1 MKKNPNGLIAMLF
14 MLLLIVPTLAPQ
26 KASAASPY
34 ADGEYSVPFNVLK
47 DTGSEPSA
55 TAEYVVSPAKLIVQN
70 GKMHVVM
77 TLNNSSWW
85 QYFRVNGAEV
95 QVVSEDKANDKR
107 VVKFEVK
114 DLTQL
119 VGAKIHIIVT
129 GIPGFTYDNKYDI
142 RFKFNSSTI
151 PLAPVA
157 EKPAPPP
164 APTPTPKPAE
174 SEKVT
179 TTPSPK
185 PADTKEVKQPE
196 VTPKVEEKPAPSK
209 EEAVSQKTEETV
221 VEKEQV
227 STEAVEPT
235 ESVDTEAS
243 VNEESAEEK
252 EPKVDEVPEVM
263 AESADEKVEAV
274 STSNA
279 SAIWFIIIIA
289 IVLAGAVILFIRKR
303 KS

>member
-1 MKKNPNGLIAMLF
+1 M
-14 MLLLIVPTLAPQ
+14 LIVPTLAPQ

-34 ADGEYSVPFNVLK
+34 SNGEYSVPFSVLK

-70 GKMHVVM
+70 GKMHVIM

-95 QVVSEDKANDKR
+95 QVMSEDTANDKR

-142 RFKFNSSTI
+142 RFKFNSSNI

-157 EKPAPPP
+157 EKPAPKP

-179 TTPSPK
+179 TTPSAK
-185 PADTKEVKQPE
+185 PTDTKEVKKPE
-196 VTPKVEEKPAPSK
+196 VTPKAEEKPAPSK
-209 EEAVSQKTEETV
+209 EEVVSQKTEESAV
-221 VEKEQV
+221 VKEQEPN
-227 STEAVEPT
+227 EAVEPT
-235 ESVDTEAS
+235 ESVDAEAS
-243 VNEESAEEK
+243 VNEESAEEE
-252 EPKVDEVPEVM
+252 EPEVEEVPEVT
-263 AESADEKVEAV
+263 AEPTVEEVEAI
-274 STSNA
+274 STSKA
-279 SAIWFIIIIA
+279 SPIWFIIIA
-289 IVLAGAVILFIRKR
+289 IVLAGAVILFMRKR

>member
-1 MKKNPNGLIAMLF
+1 MKNTVLFLVAMIVMLIIPTF
-14 MLLLIVPTLAPQ
+14 VPQQA
-26 KASAASPY
+26 AAASPY
-34 ADGEYSVPFNVLK
+34 ADGEYTVPFSVLK
-47 DTGSEPSA
+47 DTGSELSA

-95 QVVSEDKANDKR
+95 QVVSEDTANDKR

-114 DLTQL
+114 DITQL

-142 RFKFNSSTI
+142 RFKFNSSNI

-157 EKPAPPP
+157 EKPAPT
-164 APTPTPKPAE
+164 PTPVPKPAE
-174 SEKVT
+174 PEKAA
-179 TTPSPK
+179 TPPVQK
-185 PADTKEVKQPE
+185 PVDTKEEKTPE

-209 EEAVSQKTEETV
+209 EEVISEEPL
-221 VEKEQV
+221 VEKEP
-227 STEAVEPT
+227 TEAV

-243 VNEESAEEK
+243 VNEESAEE
-252 EPKVDEVPEVM
+252 EEVEVEEQPEVI
-263 AESADEKVEAV
+263 EEPIVEDVEAV
-274 STSNA
+274 SESNTSP
-279 SAIWFIIIIA
+279 IWFIIIIA
-289 IVLAGAVILFIRKR
+289 IVLAGAVILFNRKR

>member
-1 MKKNPNGLIAMLF
+1 MKKNPIGLIAMLF

-85 QYFRVNGAEV
+85 QYFRLNGAEV
-95 QVVSEDKANDKR
+95 QVVSEDTANDKR

-114 DLTQL
+114 DIDQL

-142 RFKFNSSTI
+142 RFKFNSSNI

-157 EKPAPPP
+157 EKPVT
-164 APTPTPKPAE
+164 TPTIKPAE
-174 SEKVT
+174 PEKAA
-179 TTPSPK
+179 TTPPQK
-185 PADTKEVKQPE
+185 PAETKEEKKPE
-196 VTPKVEEKPAPSK
+196 VTPKVEEKPAVSK
-209 EEAVSQKTEETV
+209 EEAVSEKTEEPV
-221 VEKEQV
+221 VEK
-227 STEAVEPT
+227 PT
-235 ESVDTEAS
+235 EPVDAEALTNEDDAEAII
-243 VNEESAEEK
+243 NEESAEE
-252 EPKVDEVPEVM
+252 EVLEVEEVSDEQPEVVE
-263 AESADEKVEAV
+263 ESVVEEVEAD
-274 STSNA
+274 STAKS
-279 SAIWFIIIIA
+279 SSIWFIIIIA
-289 IVLAGAVILFIRKR
+289 VILAGGVLLFIRKR

>member
-1 MKKNPNGLIAMLF
+1 MKKNPISLIAMLF
-14 MLLLIVPTLAPQ
+14 MLLMIVPTFAPQ
-26 KASAASPY
+26 KAAAASPY
-34 ADGEYSVPFNVLK
+34 ANGEYSVPFSVLK

-85 QYFRVNGAEV
+85 QYFKVNGAEV
-95 QVVSEDKANDKR
+95 QVVSEDKTNDKR

-151 PLAPVA
+151 PSAPVA
-157 EKPAPPP
+157 EKPAPTP
-164 APTPTPKPAE
+164 ASTPTPKPAE
-174 SEKVT
+174 SGKVT

-185 PADTKEVKQPE
+185 PADTKEVKKPE

-209 EEAVSQKTEETV
+209 EGAVSQKTEEPA
-221 VEKEQV
+221 VEKEHV
-227 STEAVEPT
+227 STEAVELT
-235 ESVDTEAS
+235 ESVDAEAS
-243 VNEESAEEK
+243 VNEESAEKKKPEV
-252 EPKVDEVPEVM
+252 EEVPEVT
-263 AESADEKVEAV
+263 AEPAVEEV
-274 STSNA
+274 EDISTSNA
-279 SAIWFIIIIA
+279 SSIWFIIIIA
-289 IVLAGAVILFIRKR
+289 IVLAGAVILFMRKR

>member
-1 MKKNPNGLIAMLF
+1 MKKNPIGIFAMLF

-26 KASAASPY
+26 KASAATSY

-70 GKMHVVM
+70 GKMHVIM

-157 EKPAPPP
+157 EKPAPTP

-174 SEKVT
+174 SGKVT

-185 PADTKEVKQPE
+185 PADTKEVKKPE
-196 VTPKVEEKPAPSK
+196 VTPKAEEKPAPSK
-209 EEAVSQKTEETV
+209 EETVSQKTEEPAV
-221 VEKEQV
+221 KKEQV

-243 VNEESAEEK
+243 VTEESA
-252 EPKVDEVPEVM
+252 VEVAPEVEELPEVT
-263 AESADEKVEAV
+263 AEPTVEEVEAI

-279 SAIWFIIIIA
+279 SSIWSIIIIA
-289 IVLAGAVILFIRKR
+289 IVLAGAVILFMRKR

>member
-1 MKKNPNGLIAMLF
+1 ML
-14 MLLLIVPTLAPQ
+14 MLIVPTFAPQ
-26 KASAASPY
+26 QAAAASPY
-34 ADGEYSVPFNVLK
+34 ADGEYTVPFSVLK

-95 QVVSEDKANDKR
+95 QVVGEDTANDKR

-114 DLTQL
+114 DIEQL

-142 RFKFNSSTI
+142 RFKFNSSNI

-157 EKPAPPP
+157 EKPAP
-164 APTPTPKPAE
+164 TPTTKPAE
-174 SEKVT
+174 PEKAAT
-179 TTPSPK
+179 TSPQK
-185 PADTKEVKQPE
+185 PAETKEEKKPE
-196 VTPKVEEKPAPSK
+196 VTPKIEEKQAVSK
-209 EEAVSQKTEETV
+209 EEAVSEKTEEPV
-221 VEKEQV
+221 VEK
-227 STEAVEPT
+227 PT
-235 ESVDTEAS
+235 EPVDAEAPTNKEDAEAI
-243 VNEESAEEK
+243 VNEESAEE
-252 EPKVDEVPEVM
+252 EEVLEVEEVSDEQPEVTEEP
-263 AESADEKVEAV
+263 AVEEVEAD
-274 STSNA
+274 STAKS
-279 SAIWFIIIIA
+279 SLIWFIIIIVV
-289 IVLAGAVILFIRKR
+289 ILAGGILLFIRKR